1 MGPMDITTRLEFAAP
16 PTDVFTMLTD
26 EKYLDEVCRAT
37 ESSSYDVEVA
47 GSTTRT
53 TRSFPAPD
61 GVARFTGAELK
72 VTERTAWGEELP
84 DGQRTGELEMD
95 VQGQPV
101 SMRGHLQLAA
111 GGAGTIVQLTGDLKV
126 AIPLLGR
133 KLEQST
139 APVVLAGFKKQ
150 QEVGDRWLAGR
161 Y

>member
-1 MGPMDITTRLEFAAP
+1 MGSMDITTRLEFAAP
-16 PTDVFTMLTD
+16 PLEVFAMLTD

-37 ESSSYDVEVA
+37 ESSSYDVEVT

-72 VTERTAWGEELP
+72 VTEQTEWGEELP
-84 DGQRTGELEMD
+84 DGQRTGELEMN

-111 GGAGTIVQLTGDLKV
+111 GGPGTIVQLTGDLKV
-126 AIPLLGR
+126 AIPLLG
-133 KLEQST
+133 KKIEQST

-150 QEVGDRWLAGR
+150 QEVGNRWLAR
-161 Y
+161 